1 MLDFNKLAEGLK
13 NALAKETTESVDNW
27 FQDYESESIKSYLG
41 DGEFC
46 QEPVIKEC
54 YYLQLAKAIKI
65 ARQEN
70 NSTECINY
78 PLAA

>member
-46 QEPVIKEC
+46 QEQYC
-54 YYLQLAKAIKI
+54 
-65 ARQEN
+65 N
-70 NSTECINY
+70 NRVSH
-78 PLAA
+78 